1 MDLRAGLS
9 SAGKASTSEKE
20 TVWRSSE
27 LSVPAQA
34 GFVCGLAAKCSALQ
48 VGPHLCLSAAKTF
61 LRYAYLCVC
70 TWLGGGGSLF
80 LFTSETP
87 YCEGK
92 TLPKVGTGRIQ
103 VLLCCEGHKLSVN
116 PVQKLWEVT
125 CPTGPDS
132 LLQLVLQKS
141 VNQPA
146 QLI

>member
-48 VGPHLCLSAAKTF
+48 MGPHLCLSAAKTF

-70 TWLGGGGSLF
+70 TWLGGGG
-80 LFTSETP
+80 
-87 YCEGK
+87 
-92 TLPKVGTGRIQ
+92 
-103 VLLCCEGHKLSVN
+103 LSSY
-116 PVQKLWEVT
+116 
-125 CPTGPDS
+125 S
-132 LLQLVLQKS
+132 LLRPPIVKERHYPRWGQGEYRCCCAVKGTS
-141 VNQPA
+141 
-146 QLI
+146 

>member
-1 MDLRAGLS
+1 MCVYVAGGVS
-9 SAGKASTSEKE
+9 
-20 TVWRSSE
+20 
-27 LSVPAQA
+27 
-34 GFVCGLAAKCSALQ
+34 F
-48 VGPHLCLSAAKTF
+48 
-61 LRYAYLCVC
+61 
-70 TWLGGGGSLF
+70 F

-87 YCEGK
+87 CCEGK

-125 CPTGPDS
+125 RPTGPDS
-132 LLQLVLQKS
+132 LLQLVLEKS